1 MRRSRLVGKRVIRIV
16 ESNFKLIDEERRS
29 FIEGN
34 AMSLLVKKIL
44 SLVPFNGEFSRMT
57 LQASASI
64 FILKMV
70 THTPISLTLLTCDYP
85 QNMRQHL
92 SPPGPIVIHIR
103 PPQIQRVR
111 DVFCLE
117 NA

>member
-1 MRRSRLVGKRVIRIV
+1 MLGKRVIRIV
-16 ESNFKLIDEERRS
+16 ESNFKLIDEDRRS

-57 LQASASI
+57 LQASAAI

-70 THTPISLTLLTCDYP
+70 THTSILLTLLTCDCP

-92 SPPGPIVIHIR
+92 SPPGPVVIHVSA
-103 PPQIQRVR
+103 PQIQRVR
-111 DVFCLE
+111 NSLTFQNV
-117 NA
+117 